1 MRDLSTQEEA
11 EEDIDFEKDL
21 LTIPPGFK
29 KGMDFAPKDHPA
41 PAPGLFSLSRLLEP
55 LDLGGIDEFERE
67 AVGQPGGTREDS
79 VSASPCSAALA
90 RTSSLEDLVLK
101 VGASGQRRQ
110 ERRGL
115 AAGRVAWLGWV

>member
-1 MRDLSTQEEA
+1 
-11 EEDIDFEKDL
+11 
-21 LTIPPGFK
+21 
-29 KGMDFAPKDHPA
+29 MDFAPKDHPA